1 VPIKR
6 GDVSVV
12 RTPRL
17 ARLLLIASAVC
28 LGAVLLRN
36 LGVVPPVLAGVWE
49 EAYSAAELL
58 AIAACALRA
67 VQASGTERAAWAA
80 LTCGLLGTAA
90 ADIYWTVAL
99 ADLDSPPYPSP
110 ADAGYLSI
118 YPAAFVALVLLL
130 RARGGRPPAALWLD
144 GLVSGLAIA
153 AVGAAL
159 ALDVVAS
166 TDGPLATVAT
176 NLAYPLGDLM
186 LLAFVAVAIVVTGW
200 RAGSTWRL
208 LALAFGVWAVADTIY
223 LYQTALGTYREYT
236 ILDTAWPAAYVLIGL
251 AAWQPSR
258 RLDER
263 RLRGATLVLPAAM
276 TLVALGLLMADHY
289 RELNDV
295 ALWLACGAVAIA
307 VGRFALT
314 FRDNLR
320 MLRASEAEAS
330 TDALTGLGNR
340 RALLADLD
348 RALSESSAA
357 LVLFDLD
364 GFKTYNDRFGHH
376 AGDVLLTRLGRRLA
390 EVGTAYRMGGDEF
403 CLLVTEPGEPLEALA
418 ARAAEAL
425 SESGEQFTIGCS
437 FGTVLLGEEAG
448 AASEALRMADQRMYA
463 HKRSG
468 RPSSDELVHR
478 VLLHVAAEHDG
489 ELRDHVDDV
498 AELADAVGRELGLE
512 EEELTDV
519 RRAATL
525 HDIGKI
531 AIPDAILRAPR
542 ALTEDEW
549 QYMRRHTIIG
559 ERIINAAPGLSRVA
573 AMVRSSHERYDG
585 AGYPDRLAADDI
597 PLGSRIVAVCD
608 AYDAMVTDRAYRAA
622 RPAEEALAE
631 LARCAGTQFDPRVVA
646 AFTAVLARD
655 AAPTA
660 G

>member
-1 VPIKR
+1 VP
-6 GDVSVV
+6 V
-12 RTPRL
+12 RRTFRL
-17 ARLLLIASAVC
+17 ARVLLLASAAC
-28 LGAVLLRN
+28 LAAVLARN
-36 LGVVPPVLAGVWE
+36 LGVVPPVLAGAWN
-49 EAYSAAELL
+49 EAYTATEVF

-67 VQASGTERAAWAA
+67 ARASGAERAAWAVLA
-80 LTCGLLGTAA
+80 FGLLGYAA
-90 ADIYWTVAL
+90 GDMYWTVAL
-99 ADLDSPPYPSP
+99 SDLDTPPYPSP

-118 YPAAFVALVLLL
+118 YPAAFAALVLLL
-130 RARGGRPPAALWLD
+130 RARGGRPPAAVWLD
-144 GLVSGLAIA
+144 GLVCGLAVSA
-153 AVGAAL
+153 TGAAL

-166 TDGPLATVAT
+166 TDGPLSTVVT
-176 NLAYPLGDLM
+176 NLAYPLGDLT
-186 LLAFVAVAIVVTGW
+186 LLAFVTVAMIVTGW
-200 RAGSTWRL
+200 RAGATWRL
-208 LALAFGVWAVADTIY
+208 LALAFGVWAVADTLY
-223 LYQTALGTYREYT
+223 LYQTAVGTYREYT
-236 ILDTAWPAAYVLIGL
+236 ILDTAWPAAYVLIAL
-251 AAWQPSR
+251 AAWQPAR
-258 RLDER
+258 RLDAR
-263 RLRGATLVLPAAM
+263 RLRGATLAFPAAM
-276 TLVALGLLMADHY
+276 TLVAVGLLMTDHY

-295 ALWLACGAVAIA
+295 ALWLACSSVLVAVA
-307 VGRFALT
+307 RFALT

-320 MLRASEAEAS
+320 MLSASETEAS
-330 TDALTGLGNR
+330 TDPLTGLGNR
-340 RALLADLD
+340 RALLHDLD
-348 RALSESSAA
+348 RALAEPSAA
-357 LVLFDLD
+357 LVLLDLD

-376 AGDVLLTRLGRRLA
+376 AGDALLTRLGQRLA
-390 EVGTAYRMGGDEF
+390 GVGAAYRMGGDEF

-418 ARAAEAL
+418 ARAAGAL
-425 SESGEQFTIGCS
+425 SESGEQFSIGCS
-437 FGTVLLGEEAG
+437 YGTVVLGEEAG

-498 AELADAVGRELGLE
+498 AELAEAVGRELGLDG
-512 EEELTDV
+512 EELTDV

-542 ALTEDEW
+542 ALSDDEW

-585 AGYPDRLAADDI
+585 AGYPDRLVGEDI

-622 RPAEEALAE
+622 RPAADALAE

-646 AFTAVLARD
+646 AFTAVIGRTVVP
-655 AAPTA
+655 AA